1 MVALPEFTLID
12 RCANAYGPKSN
23 PFDIVKSPPDV
34 TSFNTKLDAAKFAAP
49 IRIIPDE
56 DANVAVRGVP
66 TVADNENTGESTR
79 ICPAPDPNA
88 R

>member
-12 RCANAYGPKSN
+12 RCVNAYGPKSN

-34 TSFNTKLDAAKFAAP
+34 ISFNTKLDAAKFAAP
-49 IRIIPDE
+49 ILIMPD
-56 DANVAVRGVP
+56 AVATVAVRGVP
-66 TVADNENTGESTR
+66 AVADNENTGEITR
-79 ICPAPDPNA
+79 ICPAPAPNA